1 MAYPEQAN
9 MKGWSSEP
17 SIYHHPSNL
26 YSTTIPL
33 IYYHHPSI
41 LYVIQPVISPTIYRV
56 TYHVCKG

>member
-26 YSTTIPL
+26 YSTLIPT
-33 IYYHHPSI
+33 
-41 LYVIQPVISPTIYRV
+41 PTLRGGGGNIAPPGV
-56 TYHVCKG
+56 TSFQFEMSEL